1 MSIGFADGYTI
12 DIKKTKE
19 QLKEWIRKT
28 VGDNVVV
35 IGISGGKDSSICA
48 AICVEALGKDKVFGV
63 LIPDGEQKDID
74 KSLELVNFL
83 GITYMIVNIGETT
96 KALRN
101 AILSFE
107 EGSGVKKAWLDQYR
121 ETKKFNDNYETNT
134 PARVRMTVLYGIGAA
149 IFDGKAR
156 VVNTCNLS
164 ENYVG
169 YSTKYG
175 DHAGDFSPLANL
187 TVAEVKAL
195 GYELGLPKDLIEKV
209 PSDGMSGKSD
219 EDKLGFTYEELD
231 RYVRTGYIKNQK
243 HKAKIDRLHVAN
255 LHKEEK
261 MPKFEPEIGLLSFKP
276 NKENNPN
283 AECYKAQIDF
293 YKELLKEE
301 RK

>member
-1 MSIGFADGYTI
+1 MSFADGYTI

-63 LIPDGEQKDID
+63 LMPDGKQKDID

-83 GITYMIVNIGETT
+83 GINYMIVNIGETT
-96 KALRN
+96 EALRN
-101 AILSFE
+101 AILNFE

-134 PARVRMTVLYGIGAA
+134 PARVRMTVLYGIGAE
-149 IFDGKAR
+149 IFNGKAR

-164 ENYVG
+164 EDFVG
-169 YSTKYG
+169 YSTKNG
-175 DHAGDFSPLANL
+175 DSVGDFSPLANL

-219 EDKLGFTYEELD
+219 EEKLGFTYEELD
-231 RYVRTGYIKNQK
+231 RYVRTGYIKNQE

-255 LHKEEK
+255 LHKILL

-283 AECYKAQIDF
+283 AECYKAQMDL
-293 YKELLKEE
+293 YKEMLKEDS
-301 RK
+301 K

>member
-1 MSIGFADGYTI
+1 MSFAEGYTI

-63 LIPDGEQKDID
+63 LMPDGKQKDID

-83 GITYMIVNIGETT
+83 GINYMIVNIGETT
-96 KALRN
+96 EALRN
-101 AILSFE
+101 AILNFE

-134 PARVRMTVLYGIGAA
+134 PARVRMTVLYGIGAE
-149 IFDGKAR
+149 IFNGNAR

-164 ENYVG
+164 EDFVG
-169 YSTKYG
+169 YSTKNG
-175 DHAGDFSPLANL
+175 DSVGDFSPLANL
-187 TVAEVKAL
+187 TVAEVKQL

-209 PSDGMSGKSD
+209 PTDGMSGKSD
-219 EDKLGFTYEELD
+219 EEKLGFTYEELD
-231 RYVRTGYIKNQK
+231 RYIRTGYIANQE
-243 HKAKIDRLHVAN
+243 HKAKIDRLHDAN
-255 LHKEEK
+255 LHKILP
-261 MPKFEPEIGLLSFKP
+261 MPKFEPKIGLLSFKP

-283 AECYKAQIDF
+283 AECYKAQMDL
-293 YKELLKEE
+293 YKEMLKEND
-301 RK
+301 K

>member
-1 MSIGFADGYTI
+1 MSFADGYII

-63 LIPDGEQKDID
+63 LMPDGKQKDID

-83 GITYMIVNIGETT
+83 GIDYTIINISFVT
-96 KALRN
+96 KQMRLAL
-101 AILSFE
+101 F
-107 EGSGVKKAWLDQYR
+107 EGSFGCNNPILAN
-121 ETKKFNDNYETNT
+121 KFMVSDKYNEAYETNT

-149 IFDGKAR
+149 IFNGKAR

-169 YSTKYG
+169 YSTKFG

-231 RYVRTGYIKNQK
+231 RYIRTGYIANQE

-261 MPKFEPEIGLLSFKP
+261 MPRFEPEISLLSFKP

-283 AECYKAQIDF
+283 AECYKAQMDF
-293 YKELLKEE
+293 YKEMLKEE
-301 RK
+301 SK